1 MPEVLGGRELAAVTE
16 VFQMFETWPLAGR
29 MAADRLLPAMKT
41 LGLSPAEWEI
51 VELHSE
57 YGASGFISLPDF
69 VAIFTEKMNSSF
81 ESDDFTLKAIFRAI
95 KGTEPYSPAK
105 TAPIRS
111 YDNYELSFQVL
122 STSVRPSWKTRRH
135 GGRLALAGIG
145 VNKLE
150 YTGIGRD
157 MLE

>member
-1 MPEVLGGRELAAVTE
+1 MSEVLGDRELAAVTE
-16 VFQMFETWPLAGR
+16 VFKMFETWPLAGR
-29 MAADRLLPAMKT
+29 MAADRLLPAMNT

-57 YGASGFISLPDF
+57 YGANGFISLPDF

-95 KGTEPYSPAK
+95 KGTEPYNPTK

-111 YDNYELSFQVL
+111 YDNYELSFQVRCL
-122 STSVRPSWKTRRH
+122 VLNYLPQSYHP
-135 GGRLALAGIG
+135 
-145 VNKLE
+145 VNGLPAILCRNIFK
-150 YTGIGRD
+150 RFVAKR
-157 MLE
+157 